1 MGMAGFQDAQTQRW
15 HIVIYA
21 AFCRSKKITGPAQ
34 IEEVRNRL
42 HLLLGGTVQWLCKGG
57 RYREGRIISAIY
69 AINLLYCCKDFDFY
83 LKY

>member
-1 MGMAGFQDAQTQRW
+1 MAGFQGAQTQRW

-21 AFCRSKKITGPAQ
+21 AFCRSEKITGPAQ
-34 IEEVRNRL
+34 NEEVRNRL